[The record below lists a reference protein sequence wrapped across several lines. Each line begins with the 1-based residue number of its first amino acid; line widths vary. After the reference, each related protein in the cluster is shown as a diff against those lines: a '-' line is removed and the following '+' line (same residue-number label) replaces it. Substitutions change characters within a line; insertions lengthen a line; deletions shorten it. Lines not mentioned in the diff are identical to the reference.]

1 MAFALWQECAIVPA
15 NPFPEP
21 TNGKAIGRWKTL
33 RSEAVPSTRG
43 DVGTVDEADN
53 QNSTG
58 RNSPLVSPLM
68 AGVAQAALAAAR
80 DAVKPDTPDKPGQS
94 DPGSGSEIEKLAV
107 TAGDGGEESTET
119 SPGSDASGE
128 GGRRAR
134 FSGAQGAISKEMR
147 QESYY
152 LRGVVEAE
160 RDADLLSTIAE
171 CIPGEVNE
179 YKTSEAAVARADM

>member
-1 MAFALWQECAIVPA
+1 MAFAIWQECAIVPA

-21 TNGKAIGRWKTL
+21 TNGKAIGRWKHL
-33 RSEAVPSTRG
+33 RNEAVPDTRA

-53 QNSTG
+53 QNRTG
-58 RNSPLVSPLM
+58 RNSPLVAPLM

-80 DAVKPDTPDKPGQS
+80 DAVKPDTPEKPGQP
-94 DPGSGSEIEKLAV
+94 DPDSGNEIEKLAV
-107 TAGDGGEESTET
+107 TAGDGGEESPET

-134 FSGAQGAISKEMR
+134 FSGAQRAISKGMR

-160 RDADLLSTIAE
+160 RDADLLSTIAK
-171 CIPGEVNE
+171 CIPGEVIE
-179 YKTSEAAVARADM
+179 YTTSDAAVPGADM